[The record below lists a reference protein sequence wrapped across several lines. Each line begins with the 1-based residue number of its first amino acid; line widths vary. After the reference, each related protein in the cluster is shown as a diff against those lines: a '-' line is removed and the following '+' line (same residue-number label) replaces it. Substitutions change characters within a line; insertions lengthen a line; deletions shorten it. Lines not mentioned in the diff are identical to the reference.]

1 MNENK
6 ARWLKWIIKS
16 LIIIIIIII
25 VIVIIIIIIK
35 NVIKQRIDYQKKLN
49 EEFCFYGNLHL
60 LP

>member
-1 MNENK
+1 MNEYK
-6 ARWLKWIIKS
+6 VRWLKWIIRI
-16 LIIIIIIII
+16 LIIII

-49 EEFCFYGNLHL
+49 EEFCFYGNLHI

>member
-6 ARWLKWIIKS
+6 VRWLKRIIRS
-16 LIIIIIIII
+16 LIIII
-25 VIVIIIIIIK
+25 VIVIIIIIIIIK

-49 EEFCFYGNLHL
+49 KEFCFYGNLHL

>member
-6 ARWLKWIIKS
+6 VRWLKWIIRS
-16 LIIIIIIII
+16 LIIII
-25 VIVIIIIIIK
+25 VIVIIISIIK

>member
-6 ARWLKWIIKS
+6 VRWLKWIIRS
-16 LIIIIIIII
+16 LIIIII
-25 VIVIIIIIIK
+25 VIVIIISIIK
-35 NVIKQRIDYQKKLN
+35 NVIKQRIDYQKKLS

>member
-6 ARWLKWIIKS
+6 VRWLKWIIRN
-16 LIIIIIIII
+16 LIIIIVI

>member
-6 ARWLKWIIKS
+6 VRWLKWIIRS
-16 LIIIIIIII
+16 LIIII